1 MSNYLNNNNNEEISE
16 IQSNTYSNLNLNYNS
31 LSSNNKMIN
40 HSISQNEINNNEN
53 ENDKENINIENIENI
68 ENTSDNN
75 ESDIETDLKKFAK
88 TFNAKNNNKNLYLP
102 KNEEK
107 KKVNL
112 IENYLIK
119 LKNCGYPEM
128 GKIYLSPDIQEQ
140 EKTYNFFEYIVKKE
154 SLNMNNKEKYQKKYE
169 ELEFQLN
176 NLKQELNNEIKS
188 NSLIQ
193 KDLEYKIKKQKDYY
207 EKQFTNL
214 NKDNMYLKSVINKI
228 TIEKNNLQQ
237 KLQNLNETIN
247 KFESMKSIIINA
259 FEAID
264 YVQTNDM
271 SKMLSRVRGAEKLIE
286 ALKGGY
292 NDSLKE
298 LMKEITTLKN
308 FIIDI
313 NNEFCLILD
322 NPCNIDENI
331 YNISFLDSI
340 NLIKEAFKNNMNQ
353 LRTKI
358 VYCSQSESNNIS
370 NNSNNISNNS
380 FEKENCFESLNQFIS
395 SGSGNNMNK
404 FKKIRKIKE

>member
-1 MSNYLNNNNNEEISE
+1 MKNYPNNNNNEEVSE
-16 IQSNTYSNLNLNYNS
+16 NQSNSYSNLNFNYNS
-31 LSSNNKMIN
+31 LSSNNNIN
-40 HSISQNEINNNEN
+40 HSNSYNVINNNEN
-53 ENDKENINIENIENI
+53 LENLENIDNIENNENIDTTNINIESE
-68 ENTSDNN
+68 
-75 ESDIETDLKKFAK
+75 IETDLKKFAK
-88 TFNAKNNNKNLYLP
+88 TFNSKNNNKNLYNN
-102 KNEEK
+102 KQGEK
-107 KKVNL
+107 KKLNL

-119 LKNCGYPEM
+119 LKNWGYPEM
-128 GKIYLSPDIQEQ
+128 GKIYLSPDMHEQ
-140 EKTYNFFEYIVKKE
+140 EKTFNFFEYIVKKE
-154 SLNMNNKEKYQKKYE
+154 KLNLSNKEKYQKKYE
-169 ELEFQLN
+169 ELEFQLQT
-176 NLKQELNNEIKS
+176 LKQELSNEVKS

-193 KDLEYKIKKQKDYY
+193 KDLEYKIKKQKEYY
-207 EKQFTNL
+207 EKQFINL

-237 KLQNLNETIN
+237 KLQNLNETVT

-264 YVQTNDM
+264 YVQNNDM

-308 FIIDI
+308 FIIDV

-340 NLIKEAFKNNMNQ
+340 NLIKNAFKNNMIQ
-353 LRTKI
+353 LRKKI
-358 VYCSQSESNNIS
+358 GYNSQSDNTI
-370 NNSNNISNNS
+370 
-380 FEKENCFESLNQFIS
+380 EKENCFESLNQFIS
-395 SGSGNNMNK
+395 SGSG
-404 FKKIRKIKE
+404 KI